1 METKELG
8 IRSLLAIQLKERL
21 TDPLIKRE
29 NELIKKADEIAQKMK
44 ESEPEE
50 ACDLFIDLATVTV
63 ELTSI
68 QKARTE
74 IAKSAL
80 SLIRCS
86 DVNEF
91 VDKIELNLNLCIA
104 RNKFESDLMKDFNIM
119 SEGE

>member
-1 METKELG
+1 METKKLG

-21 TDPLIKRE
+21 TNPLIKRE
-29 NELIKKADEIAQKMK
+29 NELIKKADEIAQKME
-44 ESEPEE
+44 ESKPEE

-80 SLIRCS
+80 SLIGCS

-104 RNKFESDLMKDFNIM
+104 RNKFESDIMKDFNIK
-119 SEGE
+119 SGGE